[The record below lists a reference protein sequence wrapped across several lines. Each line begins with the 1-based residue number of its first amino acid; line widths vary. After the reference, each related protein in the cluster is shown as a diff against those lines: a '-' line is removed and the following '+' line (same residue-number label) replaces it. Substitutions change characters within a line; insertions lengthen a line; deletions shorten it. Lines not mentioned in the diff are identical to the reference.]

1 MASVLGF
8 NRNRTT
14 GVNKRLPINEARYVV
29 IDTELTG
36 LDERKDSIVSFGAVR
51 MVGGRIDLGSSFY
64 RLINPETELTAQ
76 SIVIH
81 QIMPSEVELKPDIDT
96 VLSEFL
102 EFCGTDIIVGHCLAI
117 DLSFINREMKKRSG
131 AELKNGLLDT
141 LALYQALSK
150 RVHNHKIFAT
160 PLRDYSLYGLARHL
174 GIPVSR
180 GHNAM
185 MDAFLTAQVFQRFI
199 PLLLQS
205 GIQEIG
211 DLLRIGC
218 PLKGGDRFRAG
229 GMMMYF

>member
-1 MASVLGF
+1 MKGLLGF
-8 NRNRTT
+8 NRKKTA
-14 GVNKRLPINEARYVV
+14 GVDRQCSISETRYVV

-36 LDERKDSIVSFGAVR
+36 LDEKRDSIVSLGAVR
-51 MVGGRIDLGSSFY
+51 MVGGRIDLNDSFY

-174 GIPVSR
+174 DIPVSSA
-180 GHNAM
+180 HNAM
-185 MDAFLTAQVFQRFI
+185 MDAFLTAQIFQRFI

-218 PLKGGDRFRAG
+218 PLKGGDRFRSSS
-229 GMMMYF
+229 MINF